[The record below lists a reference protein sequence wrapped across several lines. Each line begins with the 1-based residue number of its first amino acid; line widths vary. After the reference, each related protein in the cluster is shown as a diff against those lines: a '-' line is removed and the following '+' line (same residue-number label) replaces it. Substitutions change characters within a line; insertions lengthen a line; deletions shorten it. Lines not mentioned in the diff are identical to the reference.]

1 MAGPKRPVRN
11 YWGAGQFGGRLR
23 VVGQTV
29 ICGKSKVV
37 VFAQSF
43 FAEFPRCVAGPH
55 CPPSPRL
62 CPGAG
67 RDNGLARAQ
76 PCTWRALR
84 GPDRHKGAVG
94 PQVFVQRLGGRL
106 GGVFGGAQGWR
117 QEIQGDHAAARKHV
131 LGKHRR
137 GDCVRLPEPVCMRTR
152 PRPRPTKQGPVP
164 ASRVQVLLPG
174 QGVCVVRFH
183 NPTGW
188 FYSSQV
194 KVRYSLSAGPTL
206 SAPPDAA
213 RPKKPPPPPPA
224 RPRSFDANGLAI
236 SPAAAEAP
244 ARGFDANGLAIQPAV
259 AEAPPSAA
267 EEAAAATPTPKVL
280 SPEMGAALSRQL
292 ARRPSLDEV
301 TSSMQP

>member
-194 KVRYSLSAGPTL
+194 KVRYALSAGPTL
-206 SAPPDAA
+206 SPDAA
-213 RPKKPPPPPPA
+213 RPKKPPPPPP
-224 RPRSFDANGLAI
+224 PPK
-236 SPAAAEAP
+236 SPPVAVAAAALPTAAEA
-244 ARGFDANGLAIQPAV
+244 
-259 AEAPPSAA
+259 PSAA
-267 EEAAAATPTPKVL
+267 EEPAAATPTPKAL

-301 TSSMQP
+301 TSSSSRPRAVASSPSRSPWP

>member
-1 MAGPKRPVRN
+1 MAHCLPPPAHAATSARHALILMESRVHNLAPGELFEVPIDIKSPSIL
-11 YWGAGQFGGRLR
+11 QFSFSTSEGSSVEFSVAFHPGGK
-23 VVGQTV
+23 
-29 ICGKSKVV
+29 KSKETTLLPASTYTENIGEVLP
-37 VFAQSF
+37 ASACQ
-43 FAEFPRCVAGPH
+43 P
-55 CPPSPRL
+55 
-62 CPGAG
+62 
-67 RDNGLARAQ
+67 AR
-76 PCTWRALR
+76 
-84 GPDRHKGAVG
+84 
-94 PQVFVQRLGGRL
+94 
-106 GGVFGGAQGWR
+106 
-117 QEIQGDHAAARKHV
+117 
-131 LGKHRR
+131 
-137 GDCVRLPEPVCMRTR
+137 MRMR
-152 PRPRPTKQGPVP
+152 PRPCPTKPGPGL
-164 ASRVQVLLPG
+164 SRVQVLLPG

-213 RPKKPPPPPPA
+213 RPKKPPPPPPPA

-244 ARGFDANGLAIQPAV
+244 ARGFDANGLAIQPAA

-301 TSSMQP
+301 TSAGILQLPEHSSRKRQEDELRRDALEARPAD